1 MQLEAEQY
9 NSNWHAQ
16 DSRCMQAIILLF
28 WAKVV
33 MESEQQYHKWCLQ
46 GVKLYT
52 KRACFQHNATEAEQ
66 CNARVRMYEFVR
78 VRMESIMREAP
89 GTMTIV

>member
-1 MQLEAEQY
+1 
-9 NSNWHAQ
+9 
-16 DSRCMQAIILLF
+16 MQAIILLF

-78 VRMESIMREAP
+78 VRMESIIREAP